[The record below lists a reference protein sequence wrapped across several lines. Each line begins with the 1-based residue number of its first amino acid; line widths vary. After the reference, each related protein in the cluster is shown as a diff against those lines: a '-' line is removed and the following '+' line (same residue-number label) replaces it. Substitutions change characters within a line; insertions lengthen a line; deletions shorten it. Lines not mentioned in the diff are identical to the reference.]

1 MMMVGT
7 ATLPELVL
15 VIVPLIGLIANLWA
29 LSDAVAD
36 LRWQEAAP
44 MPMGPDRRTGV
55 YEAMLRDRLVRERI
69 ARGNARRELTR
80 CLIQTAFI
88 VVGIV
93 AVASAPVNP
102 GRPIPALA
110 IVYTAGLVAA
120 QIALMT
126 MAIQDRRDRIW
137 IIGTLTRRVWRDGGS
152 S

>member
-1 MMMVGT
+1 MMTIGT

-15 VIVPLIGLIANLWA
+15 VLVPLVGLIANLWT

-80 CLIQTAFI
+80 CLIQTVFVI
-88 VVGIV
+88 VGVV

-102 GRPIPALA
+102 GRPATVLE

-120 QIALMT
+120 QVALMT
-126 MAIQDRRDRIW
+126 MAFQDRRDRVW

-152 S
+152 

>member
-1 MMMVGT
+1 MMGGT

-15 VIVPLIGLIANLWA
+15 VLVPLVGLIANLWA

-80 CLIQTAFI
+80 CLIQTVFVI
-88 VVGIV
+88 VGVV

-102 GRPIPALA
+102 GRPATVLE

-120 QIALMT
+120 QVALMT
-126 MAIQDRRDRIW
+126 MAFQDRRDRVW

-152 S
+152 